1 MNINL
6 EDNKEDNKEENKED
20 NKEENIEID
29 DENKQ
34 EEIPN
39 ITLENF
45 YINEM
50 LHKDD
55 EKIIDRE
62 NIEKI
67 VNNWYNNYHS
77 EEYNNYLKVLDII
90 PKKFSKKIY
99 ETRYLGNKIIIYKLL
114 QNKSKEIFSTITI
127 PKYENIHEE
136 TDKLKNELKL
146 LRENLL
152 VKYKSLLVSDN
163 VNMKDKNDFIN
174 DKEHFINKLEKYY
187 QFKKYYL
194 MINNINLNG
203 KTNIQLNEIENE
215 KLITNDYYIDQNL
228 IHSINQNK
236 INKLNEFNEIL
247 LKLSYNEKI
256 EKEDFEI
263 YLNND
268 LDKEYTSKLGIEIA
282 NTNKYVDFAI
292 IELPKI
298 TNIDKIIS

>member
-6 EDNKEDNKEENKED
+6 EDNKEENKD
-20 NKEENIEID
+20 IQINENIN

-39 ITLENF
+39 MTLENF

-67 VNNWYNNYHS
+67 VNNWYNNYYS

-114 QNKSKEIFSTITI
+114 QNKAKEIISTITI
-127 PKYENIHEE
+127 PKYVNVNEE
-136 TDKLKNELKL
+136 ADKLKNELKL

-152 VKYKSLLVSDN
+152 IKYKSLLFSDN

-174 DKEHFINKLEKYY
+174 DKDNLVNKLEKYY

-203 KTNIQLNEIENE
+203 KINIQLNEIENE
-215 KLITNDYYIDQNL
+215 KLITNNYYIDQNL
-228 IHSINQNK
+228 IHLINQNK
-236 INKLNEFNEIL
+236 TNKLNEFNEIL
-247 LKLSYNEKI
+247 LKLNYNEKI

-282 NTNKYVDFAI
+282 NTNKYIDFAI

-298 TNIDKIIS
+298 TNIDKIIL

>member
-6 EDNKEDNKEENKED
+6 EDNKEDNIQ
-20 NKEENIEID
+20 ENIKID

-34 EEIPN
+34 EEITN
-39 ITLENF
+39 MTLENF

-62 NIEKI
+62 NIEKM
-67 VNNWYNNYHS
+67 VNHWYNNYHS

-114 QNKSKEIFSTITI
+114 QNKSKEIISTITI
-127 PKYENIHEE
+127 PKYVNVNEE
-136 TDKLKNELKL
+136 ADKLKNELKL

-163 VNMKDKNDFIN
+163 VNMKDKNNFIK
-174 DKEHFINKLEKYY
+174 DKENFINKLEKYY

-203 KTNIQLNEIENE
+203 KINIQLNEIENE
-215 KLITNDYYIDQNL
+215 KLIINDYYIDQNL
-228 IHSINQNK
+228 IHLINQNK
-236 INKLNEFNEIL
+236 TNKLNEFNEIL
-247 LKLSYNEKI
+247 LKLNYNEKI

-263 YLNND
+263 YLNNE
-268 LDKEYTSKLGIEIA
+268 LDKEYTSRLELEIS
-282 NTNKYVDFAI
+282 NSNKYIDFAI

>member
-6 EDNKEDNKEENKED
+6 EDNKEENKD
-20 NKEENIEID
+20 IQINENIN

-39 ITLENF
+39 MTLENF

-67 VNNWYNNYHS
+67 VNNWYNNYYS

-114 QNKSKEIFSTITI
+114 QNKAKEIISTITI
-127 PKYENIHEE
+127 PKYVNVNEE
-136 TDKLKNELKL
+136 ADKLKNELKL

-174 DKEHFINKLEKYY
+174 DKDNLVNKLEKYY

-203 KTNIQLNEIENE
+203 KINIQLNEIENE
-215 KLITNDYYIDQNL
+215 KLITNNYYIDQNL
-228 IHSINQNK
+228 IHLINQNK
-236 INKLNEFNEIL
+236 TNKLNEFNEIL
-247 LKLSYNEKI
+247 LKLNYNEKI

-282 NTNKYVDFAI
+282 NTNKYIDFAI

-298 TNIDKIIS
+298 TNIDKIIL

>member
-6 EDNKEDNKEENKED
+6 EDNKEDNIQ
-20 NKEENIEID
+20 ENIKID

-34 EEIPN
+34 EEITN
-39 ITLENF
+39 MTLENF

-62 NIEKI
+62 NIEKM
-67 VNNWYNNYHS
+67 VNHWYNNYHS

-99 ETRYLGNKIIIYKLL
+99 ETRYLGNKIIINKLL
-114 QNKSKEIFSTITI
+114 QNKSKEIISTITI
-127 PKYENIHEE
+127 PKYVNVNEE
-136 TDKLKNELKL
+136 ADKLKNELKL

-163 VNMKDKNDFIN
+163 VNMKDKNNFIK
-174 DKEHFINKLEKYY
+174 DKENFINKLEKYY

-203 KTNIQLNEIENE
+203 KINIQLNEIENE
-215 KLITNDYYIDQNL
+215 KLIINDYYIDQNL
-228 IHSINQNK
+228 IHLINQNK
-236 INKLNEFNEIL
+236 TNKLNEFNEIL
-247 LKLSYNEKI
+247 LKLNYNEKI

-263 YLNND
+263 YLNNE
-268 LDKEYTSKLGIEIA
+268 LDKEYTSRLELEIS
-282 NTNKYVDFAI
+282 NSNKYIDFAI

>member
-6 EDNKEDNKEENKED
+6 EDNKEENKD
-20 NKEENIEID
+20 IQINENIN

-39 ITLENF
+39 MTLENF

-67 VNNWYNNYHS
+67 VNNWYNNYYS

-114 QNKSKEIFSTITI
+114 QNKAKEIISTITI
-127 PKYENIHEE
+127 PKYVNVNEE
-136 TDKLKNELKL
+136 ADKLKNELKL

-152 VKYKSLLVSDN
+152 VKYKSLLFSDN

-174 DKEHFINKLEKYY
+174 DKDNLVNKLEKYY

-203 KTNIQLNEIENE
+203 KINIQLNEIENE
-215 KLITNDYYIDQNL
+215 KLITNNYYIDQNL
-228 IHSINQNK
+228 IHLINQNK
-236 INKLNEFNEIL
+236 TNKLNEFNEIL
-247 LKLSYNEKI
+247 LKLNYNEKI

-282 NTNKYVDFAI
+282 NTNKYIDFAI

-298 TNIDKIIS
+298 TNIDKIIL